1 MADCSEELMAK
12 LLLLL
17 QKQEQISE
25 ALRKSGETSRR
36 MATGAMSAILL
47 GQRSCRP
54 EKVAPKT
61 RAACPLRDPSAP
73 CISPSAPQELDALL
87 PARSP
92 DSAPLRGASAGAEF
106 LAFAAAAALVVFA
119 ALLASPGAK
128 K

>member
-1 MADCSEELMAK
+1 MADK
-12 LLLLL
+12 PPNPGLLR
-17 QKQEQISE
+17 
-25 ALRKSGETSRR
+25 ALRRAQESSEKAQAMGEASRR
-36 MATGAMSAILL
+36 LSQGAMSAILS

>member
-1 MADCSEELMAK
+1 MAEPSEELMAK

-17 QKQEQISE
+17 QQQDKTKLLLEQSSE
-25 ALRKSGETSRR
+25 AFRR
-36 MATGAMSAILL
+36 TATGAMSAILS

-54 EKVAPKT
+54 EKTAPQYGE
-61 RAACPLRDPSAP
+61 ACPLRNPSSSDIFP
-73 CISPSAPQELDALL
+73 PTPQALDALL